1 VTIALA
7 AARDIVFNVTSP
19 VEPVVG
25 GSFSSLNENIEFATG
40 WLDYWVAP
48 AAGGLQGRAELAG
61 GDDENALDSALSSY
75 VVTPLP
81 GNQRMITLTIPVN
94 IDGNPEDDAVFNYTG
109 TLVAT
114 YTVPEP
120 TSLVLCG
127 IAMALAS
134 GFAVRRRK

>member
-1 VTIALA
+1 LALA

-19 VEPVVG
+19 VEPVAA

-61 GDDENALDSALSSY
+61 GDDENAADTPMSTYLM
-75 VVTPLP
+75 TPLP
-81 GNQRMITLTIPVN
+81 GNQRKITLTIPVN
-94 IDGNPEDDAVFNYTG
+94 IDGDPDEDAIFNYTG

-114 YTVPEP
+114 LVVPEP
-120 TSLVLCG
+120 TTFVLSG
-127 IAMALAS
+127 MAMAFLAAFT
-134 GFAVRRRK
+134 GRRRK